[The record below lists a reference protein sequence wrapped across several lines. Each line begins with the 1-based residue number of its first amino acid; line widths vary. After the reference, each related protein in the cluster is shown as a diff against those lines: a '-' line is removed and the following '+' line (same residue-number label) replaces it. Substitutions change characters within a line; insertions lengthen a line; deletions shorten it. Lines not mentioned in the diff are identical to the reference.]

1 MGKLAL
7 SKEAAAAA
15 EALIQ
20 PDVDERLWLAY
31 RILKRFT
38 PSWLSEEAH
47 DEVADYE
54 EPDVTDW

>member
-7 SKEAAAAA
+7 SKEATAAA
-15 EALIQ
+15 EALLQ

-31 RILKRFT
+31 SILKRFT
-38 PSWLSEEAH
+38 PGWLSEEAH

-54 EPDVTDW
+54 PPDSEDW